1 MALASPKHRVSAEFI
16 DARLIHVRKT
26 TRIAAVC
33 IADANPF
40 ALRVG
45 KIGSLSH
52 GEERRRHREK
62 SDDYGPARGNITL
75 ISVNWPG
82 SVSTSIEPP
91 CCLTMMS

>member
-1 MALASPKHRVSAEFI
+1 VSAEFI

-26 TRIAAVC
+26 TRIAAAC

-52 GEERRRHREK
+52 GEERRQHREK
-62 SDDYGPARGNITL
+62 RRLRPLKCRDGRARQYNPDL
-75 ISVNWPG
+75 C
-82 SVSTSIEPP
+82 E
-91 CCLTMMS
+91 MARQRFDFY